1 MSNEGSGESFTD
13 CSGRLW
19 GMGTKQEMQETFK
32 MNSRFTL
39 TALSFFS
46 TRRDGWQSMI
56 KIYYMKV
63 KKIQTKKKHVNI
75 LLVLPIYVF
84 VWFFFFCVCTY
95 GYLNF
100 KINGKTF
107 VKCPC

>member
-1 MSNEGSGESFTD
+1 
-13 CSGRLW
+13 
-19 GMGTKQEMQETFK
+19 MQETFQ

-39 TALSFFS
+39 RTLSFFS

-63 KKIQTKKKHVNI
+63 KKSKLKNVNI

-84 VWFFFFCVCTY
+84 VCFFVCTY
-95 GYLNF
+95 GYLHF

>member
-1 MSNEGSGESFTD
+1 MLQVLEMSNEGSGESFTHVLID
-13 CSGRLW
+13 CSGMLW
-19 GMGTKQEMQETFK
+19 GMGTKQEMQETFQ

-39 TALSFFS
+39 RTLSFFS

-75 LLVLPIYVF
+75 LLVLPI
-84 VWFFFFCVCTY
+84 VCFLCALMVIY
-95 GYLNF
+95 IS
-100 KINGKTF
+100 K
-107 VKCPC
+107 